1 MKTILLLLLATCTL
15 LSGQETPPPTSP
27 ATMKEH
33 IAYIKKAVVQ
43 ILINGNPAGS
53 GFLAS
58 SNGLVITCYHV
69 VQRVTPDPANPG
81 MAQFDYQ
88 PNISVKLPNGQVL
101 PAQPHP
107 NCMNAGF
114 MTALT
119 RDFAVLKIAGTGYDF
134 LKLGDYA
141 AASEGDTVVS
151 CGFPLG
157 IAQSIAASGIVSSK
171 WDAPNYL
178 QQAGTRR
185 AAWVDVT
192 MNKGNS
198 GGPVI
203 VLGASPEDAR
213 VIGIATFILSPFA
226 SEAEKLHAAATSA
239 GANINMG
246 GISIQDFAKLTGAAL
261 STMSLGISACVSIEY
276 CKAVLPP

>member
-1 MKTILLLLLATCTL
+1 MKAILLLLLGACTF
-15 LSGQETPPPTSP
+15 LSGQAKSPSTSSEP
-27 ATMKEH
+27 MKTH

-43 ILINGNPAGS
+43 ILINGSPAGS

-58 SNGLVITCYHV
+58 ADGLVVTCFHV
-69 VQRVTPDPANPG
+69 AQRATPDPANPA
-81 MAQFDYQ
+81 MTQLNYQ
-88 PNISVKLPNGQVL
+88 PNISVKLPNGLTL
-101 PAQPHP
+101 PAQPHSS
-107 NCMNAGF
+107 CLNAGF

-119 RDFAVLKIAGTGYDF
+119 RDFVILKIAGTNYDF

-141 AASEGDTVVS
+141 TVSEGDSVIS

-157 IAQSIAASGIVSSK
+157 IAQSIAAAGIVSSK
-171 WDAPNYL
+171 WDAPNNL
-178 QQAGTRR
+178 NQAGMRK

-203 VLGASPEDAR
+203 VLGATPEDAR

-226 SEAEKLHAAATSA
+226 SDAERLHVAATSA

-246 GISIQDFAKLTGAAL
+246 GISIQDFARLTGAAL

-276 CKAVLPP
+276 CKAALPP